1 MRLTRLLCLRHGK
14 KLILFGGENPPKRPK
29 SSVKSTRLAPCPL
42 WVDFL
47 WIGNLSCGAL
57 NFAEVQRE
65 GLRSSQPVGL
75 AEVQANYSYI
85 SKVKRDTADIWVT
98 FIIPVFQED
107 GRINYRGA
115 E

>member
-1 MRLTRLLCLRHGK
+1 M
-14 KLILFGGENPPKRPK
+14 
-29 SSVKSTRLAPCPL
+29 
-42 WVDFL
+42 
-47 WIGNLSCGAL
+47 
-57 NFAEVQRE
+57 
-65 GLRSSQPVGL
+65 GL

>member
-1 MRLTRLLCLRHGK
+1 MFLFGHRK
-14 KLILFGGENPPKRPK
+14 KLILCLKERDGENPPKPPTSSAVYETRPVPPGGRVFPPG
-29 SSVKSTRLAPCPL
+29 SVKFP
-42 WVDFL
+42 
-47 WIGNLSCGAL
+47 CGAL
-57 NFAEVQRE
+57 NFAEIQSKGVPSFQ
-65 GLRSSQPVGL
+65 LVGL

-107 GRINYRGA
+107 GRINYAGA

>member
-1 MRLTRLLCLRHGK
+1 MDWELG
-14 KLILFGGENPPKRPK
+14 
-29 SSVKSTRLAPCPL
+29 
-42 WVDFL
+42 
-47 WIGNLSCGAL
+47 SCGAL
-57 NFAEVQRE
+57 SSAEIRRE
-65 GLRSSQPVGL
+65 GLRSSQLVGL

-107 GRINYRGA
+107 GRINYEGA